1 MQPDFDIYSKH
12 ILIVDDI
19 EDNRDLIEMLLED
32 QGYQNLHTAN
42 DGKEAIEVLKARRE
56 IDLVLLDIFMPNM
69 NGYEVLDSI
78 KGDSKTADIP
88 VIMISAHDK
97 LESVIRCIEA
107 GALDYITKPVE
118 ETFLLARVQS
128 TLERK
133 YLQDQQKALYAQI
146 EEEKAKS
153 ERLLYQ
159 VLPESVATR
168 LRNGES
174 RIADAIDE
182 VTVVFSDLV
191 GFTALSSSVN
201 PERLVSILNEI
212 FNTFDQIA
220 NDLRLE
226 KIKTIGDA
234 YMVVGGIPPYTKN
247 HALRCME
254 FAFQAQEYLEN
265 FNLEHVLKLHIRI
278 GLHTGPAVAGV
289 IGSTRFTYDLWGD
302 TVNCASRM
310 EEMCEPDMIQLSHA
324 TYELVKDYYEFQA
337 RGEVAV
343 KGKGPM
349 HAYLTS
355 PTLIGHVNRS
365 AIMAE
370 AMGLEKSELGGQP

>member
-1 MQPDFDIYSKH
+1 MNTEFDIYSKQ

-19 EDNRDLIEMLLED
+19 EDNRDLILMLLED
-32 QGYQNLHTAN
+32 EGYDNLLTAE
-42 DGKEAIEVLKARRE
+42 DGTQALEVIKENPE

-69 NGYEVLDSI
+69 NGYEVLDTI
-78 KGDSKTADIP
+78 KSNPKYADVP

-97 LESVIRCIEA
+97 LESVIRCIES

-133 YLQDQQKALYAQI
+133 FLQDQQKALYAQI
-146 EEEKAKS
+146 EDEKAKS

-168 LRNGES
+168 LRNGET

-182 VTVVFSDLV
+182 VTVVFCDLV
-191 GFTALSSSVN
+191 GFTALASTIDPS
-201 PERLVSILNEI
+201 RLVTILNEI
-212 FNTFDQIA
+212 FNHFDQIA
-220 NDLRLE
+220 TDYRLE

-234 YMVVGGIPPYTKN
+234 YMVVGGIPPN
-247 HALRCME
+247 GEHHSLRCME
-254 FAFQAQEYLEN
+254 FALQALDYLQT
-265 FNLEHVLKLHIRI
+265 FNLEHALKLHIRV

-302 TVNCASRM
+302 TVNTASRM

-324 TYELVKDYYEFQA
+324 TYEHVKEYYGFQP

-355 PTLIGHVNRS
+355 PRLAGQNVSRE
-365 AIMAE
+365 AILNQSLA
-370 AMGLEKSELGGQP
+370 LR